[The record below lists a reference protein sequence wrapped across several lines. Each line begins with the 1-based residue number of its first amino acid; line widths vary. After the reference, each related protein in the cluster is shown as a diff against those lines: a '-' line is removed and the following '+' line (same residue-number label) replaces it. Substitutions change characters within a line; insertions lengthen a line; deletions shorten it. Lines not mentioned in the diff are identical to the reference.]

1 MTDTARRTFRQRTF
15 GALVHPQFRRVW
27 AGAVVSNAGTWLHAV
42 AVGYIVASRT
52 HDEFLVA
59 LVGFCSFFP
68 SLVFGLLGGA
78 LADRFDRRKILL
90 VGTWVD
96 FGLTA
101 VLALVFAVG
110 WGSLAVI
117 YLVTTG
123 LGIAI
128 AANGPSW
135 FGYTPT
141 LVPLADL
148 PSAISLNAMQFNLGR
163 VLGPAAGGFVL
174 QHLGAAGAF
183 GLNSLS
189 FVALAVP
196 LHMNR
201 HFSPRTEG
209 RRTEG
214 SGLRQIADGLAYVW
228 RHRPLRT
235 MLTVALVQACFAAQL
250 MTLLAAFAKND
261 LDLDAQGLGWL
272 FAALG
277 VGGFVG
283 ALASSNVVTV
293 VRRERFVPAVLAGIG
308 AGLILV
314 STQSSPVGVGLALV
328 VAGTFY
334 IGALS
339 SLNALV
345 QLYVDDSV
353 RGRVSSLWFTVFV
366 GVFPVAGLVWGAVA
380 RHTGTPFTYV
390 VGGGACLVYAAFLW
404 LRPGLL
410 RDETSA
416 SEAGA

>member
-1 MTDTARRTFRQRTF
+1 MTAAARRTFRQRTF
-15 GALVHPQFRRVW
+15 GALAHPQFRRVW
-27 AGAVVSNAGTWLHAV
+27 AGAFVSNAGTWLHAV
-42 AVGYIVASRT
+42 AVGYIVANRT
-52 HDEFLVA
+52 RDELLVA

-68 SLVFGLLGGA
+68 SLIFGLFGGA
-78 LADRFDRRKILL
+78 LADRFDRRRILL
-90 VGTWVD
+90 VGTWTD

-101 VLALVFAVG
+101 VLALLFAAG
-110 WGSLAVI
+110 WGSLAAI

-123 LGIAI
+123 LGIAT
-128 AANGPSW
+128 AVNGPSW

-141 LVPLADL
+141 LVPPVDL

-163 VLGPAAGGFVL
+163 VFGPAAGGFVL
-174 QHLGAAGAF
+174 QHLGASGAF

-196 LHMNR
+196 LHLNR
-201 HFSPRTEG
+201 TFAHRT
-209 RRTEG
+209 RRRSVEG
-214 SGLRQIADGLAYVW
+214 SSLHQIAEGLAYVR

-250 MTLLAAFAKND
+250 ITLLAAFAKND

-283 ALASSNVVTV
+283 ALASSNLVPV

-328 VAGTFY
+328 VAGMFY

-345 QLYVDDSV
+345 QLYVDDAL
-353 RGRVSSLWFTVFV
+353 RGRVSSLWFTIFV
-366 GVFPVAGLVWGAVA
+366 GVFPVAGLGWGAIA
-380 RHTGTPFTYV
+380 RHTGTPLTYV
-390 VGGGACLVYAAFLW
+390 VGGVACLVYALFLW

-410 RDETSA
+410 RE
-416 SEAGA
+416 